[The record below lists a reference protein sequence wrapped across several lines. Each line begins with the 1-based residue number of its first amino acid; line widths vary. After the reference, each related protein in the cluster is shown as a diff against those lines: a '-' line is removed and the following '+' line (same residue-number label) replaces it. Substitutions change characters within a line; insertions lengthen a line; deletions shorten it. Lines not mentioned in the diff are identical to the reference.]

1 MSKPTDDEYLARYG
15 PEAQR
20 NIHVMDLFR
29 LDGRVA
35 VVTGGAGLYGLVIA
49 TALAEAGATV
59 VIASRNLAKCEE
71 QAARLRDGGYRAL
84 AMPLDLTNDDSVVA
98 LKDRIVAECGHV
110 DILFNNAAGRAAGT
124 AEEQMKQ
131 KFAATRFAMDEMT
144 RSQWEAAMAV
154 NASGLFVCSQVFA
167 EQMKAQGGGGSIV
180 NISSIYGMV
189 GPTFPIYEGTQ
200 MTVPPDYAFAKG
212 GIINFTRY
220 LATWYAPYGIRVNCI
235 SPGGYYAGQPETFV
249 RNYER
254 RVPLGRMAHWND
266 LKGAAV
272 FLASDASQYVTG
284 QNLAVDGG
292 WTAW

>member
-1 MSKPTDDEYLARYG
+1 MDEPMDGEYLTRYG

-20 NIHVMDLFR
+20 NIHVMELFR

-35 VVTGGAGLYGLVIA
+35 VVTGGAGLYGSVIA

-59 VIASRNLAKCEE
+59 VIASRNLARCEE
-71 QAARLRDGGYRAL
+71 RAAQLRDSGYRTL
-84 AMPLDLTNDDSVVA
+84 AMPLDLTDDGSIMA
-98 LKDRIVAECGHV
+98 LKDRVVAAFGHV

-124 AEEQMKQ
+124 AEEQMRRG
-131 KFAATRFAMDEMT
+131 FAAPRLSMDGMT
-144 RSQWEAAMAV
+144 RPQWEAAMAV
-154 NASGLFVCSQVFA
+154 NASGLFICAQVFA
-167 EQMKAQGGGGSIV
+167 EQMKVQGNGGNIV

-235 SPGGYYAGQPETFV
+235 SPGGYYAGQPEAFV

-254 RVPLGRMAHWND
+254 RVPLGRMARWND

-272 FLASDASQYVTG
+272 FLASDASQYITG